1 MQKRFHAFPRKYKGK
16 NVGHG
21 IRITSK
27 LLIFSK
33 LIKNKNYLFFLRAT
47 CNHFST
53 HDLCSELLKNQRYA
67 WKFYYVV
74 GGRPREGFHQDA
86 RELFGHT
93 PVI

>member
-21 IRITSK
+21 IRIASK

-53 HDLCSELLKNQRYA
+53 HDL
-67 WKFYYVV
+67 
-74 GGRPREGFHQDA
+74 
-86 RELFGHT
+86 
-93 PVI
+93 